1 MTNFQHFG
9 LYLTPD
15 HVQKALKNRDHEPF
29 QAAWNVL
36 LDTDSHPGAPA
47 AIQLNGLLYRFN
59 DDNEAGQEAVEALQ
73 SGIGLY
79 EDDAPLELEAL
90 AMNVILAQCFELVRD
105 HPAWTDES
113 RVLWLQQYTAQV
125 EGFNQAANHAIPP
138 LVERVWLGLVNLTAG
153 IVLEDESLLEAGA
166 AVYRQTIANEIRPEG
181 YMTLAVEGNNGGS
194 LYHQMFAVSG
204 LVLMAEAASHV
215 GLDLW
220 GYTSRGISVVT
231 AASYLIYYY
240 YYPDQWRWDTISQEE
255 ASELFRSNGA
265 FLEMVNLHVRP
276 KDLKLLL
283 DDLRPLY
290 GLSSGGLTTLSHA
303 LPSRRGL
310 FG

>member
-9 LYLTPD
+9 LYFTPD
-15 HVQKALKNRDHEPF
+15 HAQKAIKNRDHEPF
-29 QAAWNVL
+29 QAAWNLL

-59 DDNEAGQEAVEALQ
+59 DDIEAGLEAVEALQ

-90 AMNVILAQCFELVRD
+90 EMNIILAQCFELVRD
-105 HPAWTDES
+105 HVAWTSETQAE
-113 RVLWLQQYTAQV
+113 WLQQYMAQV
-125 EGFNQAANHAIPP
+125 EAFNRAANNIP
-138 LVERVWLGLVNLTAG
+138 LVERVWLGLVNIAAG
-153 IVLEDESLLEAGA
+153 IVLEDAACLDAGA
-166 AVYRQTIANEIRPEG
+166 AIYRQTIDTDIRPEG
-181 YMTLAVEGNNGGS
+181 YLPLAVEGSDGGS
-194 LYHQMFAVSG
+194 LYRQLFTVSA

-220 GYTSRGISVVT
+220 DYTSRGISVVT

-240 YYPDQWRWDTISQEE
+240 YYPDQWRWDTVSQES
-255 ASELFRSNGA
+255 ATELFRSNGA
-265 FLEMVNLHVRP
+265 FLEMVNLHARP
-276 KDLKLLL
+276 QDLKLLL

-290 GLSSGGLTTLSHA
+290 SVSGGGLTTLSHA
-303 LPSRRGL
+303 LPNRRSL

>member
-9 LYLTPD
+9 LYFTPD
-15 HVQKALKNRDHEPF
+15 HVQKALKNRDQEPF
-29 QAAWNVL
+29 LAAWNVL
-36 LDTDSHPGAPA
+36 LDSDSHPGAPA

-59 DDNEAGQEAVEALQ
+59 DDSEAGQEAVDALQ

-79 EDDAPLELEAL
+79 EDVAPLELEAS

-105 HPAWTDES
+105 HAAWTHDS
-113 RVLWLQQYTAQV
+113 QASWLQQYAAQV
-125 EGFNQAANHAIPP
+125 QGFNQAANEALP
-138 LVERVWLGLVNLTAG
+138 LVERVWFGLVNLTAG
-153 IVLEDESLLEAGA
+153 IVLEDETLLEAGA
-166 AVYRQTIANEIRPEG
+166 AIYRQTIDNEIRPEG
-181 YMTLAVEGNNGGS
+181 YLPLAVEGNDGGS
-194 LYHQMFAVSG
+194 LYRQMFSVSA
-204 LVLMAEAASHV
+204 LVLMAEAASHI

-220 GYTSRGISVVT
+220 RYTSRGISVVT

-255 ASELFRSNGA
+255 AAELFRSNGA
-265 FLEMVNLHVRP
+265 LLEMVNLHARP

-290 GLSSGGLTTLSHA
+290 SLNAGGLTTLSHA
-303 LPSRRGL
+303 LPNRRGL